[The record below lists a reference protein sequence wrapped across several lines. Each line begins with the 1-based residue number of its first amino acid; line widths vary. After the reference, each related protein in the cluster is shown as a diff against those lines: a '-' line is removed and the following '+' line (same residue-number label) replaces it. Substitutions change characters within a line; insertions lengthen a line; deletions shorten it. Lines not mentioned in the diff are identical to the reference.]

1 MFGILT
7 RASRLGS
14 LLRARYLSDV
24 IFVHIN
30 KTGGTSIEQALGL
43 RFQHKTALELRAE
56 LGRRNWKRQFSFAF
70 VRNPW
75 DKVASH
81 YRYRVKTNQTDLGTH
96 TIPFDEWVRLA
107 YGEQNPRYYDQP
119 KMFMPQVDWISDEK
133 GEIMVDFV
141 GRFERLNEDFATVC
155 AALKRE
161 ASLPHLKETT
171 RADYR
176 RLYTPEAAEI
186 VGRCFSKD
194 IAQFGYTFDDTS
206 SRVLKKS

>member
-56 LGRRNWKRQFSFAF
+56 LGRRNWERQFSFAF

-107 YGEQNPRYYDQP
+107 YGEQDAKYYDQP
-119 KMFMPQVDWISDEK
+119 KMFMPQVDWISDEQ

-141 GRFERLNEDFATVC
+141 GRF
-155 AALKRE
+155 
-161 ASLPHLKETT
+161 
-171 RADYR
+171 
-176 RLYTPEAAEI
+176 
-186 VGRCFSKD
+186 
-194 IAQFGYTFDDTS
+194 
-206 SRVLKKS
+206 